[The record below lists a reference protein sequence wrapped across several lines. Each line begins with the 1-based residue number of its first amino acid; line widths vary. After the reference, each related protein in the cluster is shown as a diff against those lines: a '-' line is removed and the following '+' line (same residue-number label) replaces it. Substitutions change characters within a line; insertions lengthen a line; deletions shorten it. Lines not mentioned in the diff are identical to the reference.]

1 MTSHKNLACHALIS
15 TKEYVTSVK
24 NVAHH
29 AIFFSTKEFVTIHK
43 NIHEANLGMTNTH
56 RTLPLPVK
64 IVSQVNTDEY
74 PSRGGVD
81 THVVSSV
88 VKVLC
93 ACVSFNVVGI
103 VVSPTELYI
112 NPVLLGR
119 GAVHNVTAK
128 DEHT

>member
-1 MTSHKNLACHALIS
+1 M
-15 TKEYVTSVK
+15 E
-24 NVAHH
+24 
-29 AIFFSTKEFVTIHK
+29 IHK
-43 NIHEANLGMTNTH
+43 NIHKANWDMSNIH
-56 RTLPLPVK
+56 RTLLLPVK
-64 IVSQVNTDEY
+64 IVSQVNTDEH

-112 NPVLLGR
+112 NPILLGR
-119 GAVHNVTAK
+119 SAVHNVTAK
-128 DEHT
+128 DGQT